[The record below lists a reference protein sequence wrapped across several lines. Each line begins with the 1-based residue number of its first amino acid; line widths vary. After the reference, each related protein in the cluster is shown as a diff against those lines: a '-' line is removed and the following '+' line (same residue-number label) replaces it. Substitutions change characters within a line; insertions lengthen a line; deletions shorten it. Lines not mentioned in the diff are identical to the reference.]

1 MSFYYITRA
10 DARHELYDRDQ
21 SLLMGWQAILPDL
34 PVSYNCHLSAFD
46 TYVWNYWCTQIQS
59 ERIRTFQGLFVN
71 IACKYEV
78 VVNHPLESVSSE
90 LKQLLSIVYR
100 QMKHDHDT
108 FKSLEMEDSTLWDLD
123 HNNRRLTRAFQT
135 AKLLCPLNQSAAAVA
150 ERFRRF
156 VQTLR
161 RAMDEHLGVVQQ
173 EHPLVADDG
182 SVPVKQ
188 EIPDEEEDEASVPAK
203 KQHFM

>member
-10 DARHELYDRDQ
+10 DARHELYDHDQ

-46 TYVWNYWCTQIQS
+46 TYIWNFWCSQIQS

-78 VVNHPLESVSSE
+78 AVTHPLESISPA
-90 LKQLLSIVYR
+90 LKQLLTIVYR

-108 FKSLEMEDSTLWDLD
+108 FKGLKMDDSTLWDLD

-135 AKLLCPLNQSAAAVA
+135 AKLLCPLNQSAEAVA

-156 VQTLR
+156 VQALR
-161 RAMDEHLGVVQQ
+161 CAMDEHLRAVQQ
-173 EHPLVADDG
+173 ENPLVADDG

-188 EIPDEEEDEASVPAK
+188 EIPDEGEVEAFIPTK